1 MGGAMKEEDEDE
13 EEEEEEDEEE
23 HAANIEKTPKK
34 PTRKEIS
41 ASGRSLYL
49 VREVWSH

>member
-1 MGGAMKEEDEDE
+1 MGGAMKEEDEE
-13 EEEEEEDEEE
+13 EGEEE
-23 HAANIEKTPKK
+23 HAAKLKKTPKK